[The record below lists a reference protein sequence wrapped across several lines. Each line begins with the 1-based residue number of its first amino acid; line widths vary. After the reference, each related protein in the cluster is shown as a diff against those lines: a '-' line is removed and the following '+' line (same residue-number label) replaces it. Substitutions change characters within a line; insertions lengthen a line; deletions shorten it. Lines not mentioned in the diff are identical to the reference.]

1 MKRGKNAS
9 FSFCSTNSFS
19 YLAAIMLALCALSAM
34 MLLGGCAS
42 AKFIRTGPS
51 LAAKP
56 DDCQIEVFTSKMP
69 DREYE
74 ELGILEGEGFFGG
87 DTMEMILPKM
97 KREACR
103 AGGDAIILKSYQK
116 YVDSSSDE
124 NLTVTA
130 TVIRW
135 TE

>member
-1 MKRGKNAS
+1 MEKEKNGL
-9 FSFCSTNSFS
+9 FSFCSANPFS
-19 YLAAIMLALCALSAM
+19 HLAVVMLALCALLAM

-42 AKFIRTGPS
+42 AKFIKTGPS
-51 LAAKP
+51 FAAKP
-56 DDCQIEVFTSKMP
+56 DDCPIEVFTSKMP

-74 ELGILEGEGFFGG
+74 ELGILEGEGFLGG

>member
-1 MKRGKNAS
+1 MNTRKTSAVIILTL
-9 FSFCSTNSFS
+9 CV
-19 YLAAIMLALCALSAM
+19 LLAIMI
-34 MLLGGCAS
+34 LGGCAT
-42 AKFIRTGPS
+42 AKFIKTGP
-51 LAAKP
+51 AYEAKP
-56 DDCQIEVFTSKMP
+56 DDCDIEVFSSKNP

-74 ELGILEGEGFFGG
+74 ELGILEGEGSFGG
-87 DTMEMILPKM
+87 DSMELILPKM

-116 YVDSSSDE
+116 YIDEGEDE
-124 NLTVTA
+124 NLNVTA